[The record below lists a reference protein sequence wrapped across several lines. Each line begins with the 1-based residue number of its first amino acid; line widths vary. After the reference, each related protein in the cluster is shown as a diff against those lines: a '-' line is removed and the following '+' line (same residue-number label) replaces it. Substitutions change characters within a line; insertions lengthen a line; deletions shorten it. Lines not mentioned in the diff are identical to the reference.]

1 MTETKTHWKKLHN
14 PDYLGAYYFNPGE
27 DIIVTI
33 KKVQNEIVTG
43 TDGKAENCSVIYF
56 AENIKPMIL
65 NVKNSKMITKL
76 TGSPYIEDWP
86 GYKIQLYITKEK
98 VFGVVDDVVRVR
110 PQLVANKKEAL
121 TPKSEKWAAAISS
134 LAAGTTAIDKIKN
147 YYELSQNDEKELLQ
161 AVAQKTA
168 ESGAE

>member
-1 MTETKTHWKKLHN
+1 MAETKTHWKKQYD
-14 PDYLGAYYFNPGE
+14 PDHLGAWNFQPGQ

-33 KKVQNEIVTG
+33 KKVQGEAIIG
-43 TDGKAENCSVIYF
+43 QDGQKENRNVMYF
-56 AENIKPMIL
+56 AENLKPMIL
-65 NVKNSKMITKL
+65 NVKNSKTITKL
-76 TGSPYIEDWP
+76 VGSPYIEDWP